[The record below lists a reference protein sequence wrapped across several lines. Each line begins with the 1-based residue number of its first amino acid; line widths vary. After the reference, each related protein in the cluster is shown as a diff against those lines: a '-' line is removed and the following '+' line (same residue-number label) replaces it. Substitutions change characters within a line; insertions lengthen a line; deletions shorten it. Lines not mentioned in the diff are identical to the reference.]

1 MPQLAEIVLN
11 DGAATP
17 VAHTFAP
24 VTTDGRSAQLKER
37 VGLPIG
43 YPGLNVNVRPP
54 VQQGD
59 IYKVSLLLTLPSTV
73 TVDGVAKVDYTLTAE
88 VNLMMSNRSTAQNR
102 RDLRVFVANALRHAT
117 LQEVIEKLEP
127 LY

>member
-1 MPQLAEIVLN
+1 MPQLANIVLN

-24 VTTDGRSAQLKER
+24 VTTDGKAAQLKER

-43 YPGLNVNVRPP
+43 YPGLGVTVRPP

-59 IYKVSLLLTLPSTV
+59 IYKVSLLLTLPTTV

-88 VNLMMSNRSTAQNR
+88 VNLMMSNRSTAQSR
-102 RDLRVFVANALRHAT
+102 KDLRVLLANALQHAT
-117 LQEVIEKLEP
+117 VQNVIENLEP